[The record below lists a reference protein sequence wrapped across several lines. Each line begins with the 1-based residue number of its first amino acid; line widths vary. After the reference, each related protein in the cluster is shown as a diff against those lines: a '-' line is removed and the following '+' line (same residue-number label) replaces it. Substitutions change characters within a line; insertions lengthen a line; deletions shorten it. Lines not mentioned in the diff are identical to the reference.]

1 MTPGEAW
8 QLTKRSVI
16 AFMEDGALSRGAAIA
31 FYAVTAIGPVL
42 LIIVAIVGLG
52 YGEDAARGALLD
64 RLSGVMGEQSASFLQ
79 SAIKSASS
87 HGAGVAATIIGVVSL
102 VLTATGVFGEIQTA
116 LNAIWRVQPKGS
128 TMRQLVRARLASLG
142 LVALLALVLILS
154 LALSAVLAGVQTE
167 LKLLMPL
174 PVILIEVANFVL
186 SFLLL
191 SGVIA
196 AIYKILPDCDLDW
209 RDVAFG
215 AVVTALLITLG
226 KLAIGFYIGSSATIS
241 GYGAAGSV
249 IAALF
254 WIYYSAQIFLL
265 GAEFTRV
272 YAERGDA
279 IRRLPAVS
287 ALPSDPASAAPDRL
301 SRPAG

>member
-8 QLTKRSVI
+8 QLTKQSVV
-16 AFMEDGALSRGAAIA
+16 AFIDDGALSRGAAIA
-31 FYAVTAIGPVL
+31 FYAVTAVGPVL

-64 RLSGVMGEQSASFLQ
+64 KLRGVMGEQTASFLQ
-79 SAIKSASS
+79 SAIKSAAS
-87 HGAGVAATIIGVVSL
+87 HGAGVTATVIGVVSL

-116 LNAIWRVQPKGS
+116 LNAIWRAQPKGS
-128 TMRQLVRARLASLG
+128 TIHQLVRGRLVSLG
-142 LVALLALVLILS
+142 LVAILALVLILS
-154 LALSAVLAGVQTE
+154 LVLSAVLAGVQTE
-167 LKLLMPL
+167 LNPLMPL
-174 PVILIEVANFVL
+174 PVIAIEAANFLL

-196 AIYKILPDCDLDW
+196 AVYKILPDCDLDW
-209 RDVAFG
+209 RDVTCG

-254 WIYYSAQIFLL
+254 WVYYSAQIFLL

-272 YAERGDA
+272 YAEREEA
-279 IRRLPAVS
+279 IRHSPAAS
-287 ALPSDPASAAPDRL
+287 ALPSDPGSAAPDRL

>member
-1 MTPGEAW
+1 MRPGDAW
-8 QLTKRSVI
+8 QLTKRTVV
-16 AFMEDGALSRGAAIA
+16 AFMEDGALSKGAAIA

-52 YGEDAARGALLD
+52 YGQEAAQGALLD

-79 SAIKSASS
+79 SAIKSAGS

-102 VLTATGVFGEIQTA
+102 ILTATGVFGEIQTA
-116 LNAIWRVQPKGS
+116 LNAIWRAQPNGS
-128 TMRQLVRARLASLG
+128 TLRQLVRTRLVSLG
-142 LVALLALVLILS
+142 LVAILALVLILS
-154 LALSAVLAGVQTE
+154 LVLSAVLAGVQTE
-167 LKLLMPL
+167 LNLLL
-174 PVILIEVANFVL
+174 PFSARLIEAANFVV
-186 SFLLL
+186 SFALL
-191 SGVIA
+191 SAVIA
-196 AIYKILPDCDLDW
+196 AIYKILPDRDLDW
-209 RDVAFG
+209 RDVTCG

-226 KLAIGFYIGSSATIS
+226 KLAIGCYIGSSATIS

-272 YAERGDA
+272 YAEHGET
-279 IRRLPAVS
+279 IRRSPGGS
-287 ALPSDPASAAPDRL
+287 ALPIDRGSAAPGRL
-301 SRPAG
+301 SRRAG

>member
-1 MTPGEAW
+1 MTPREGW
-8 QLTKRSVI
+8 HVTKQSVV
-16 AFMEDGALSRGAAIA
+16 AFMEDGALSKGAAIA
-31 FYAVTAIGPVL
+31 FYAVTAIGPIL

-64 RLSGVMGEQSASFLQ
+64 RLSSVMGEQSASFLQ
-79 SAIKSASS
+79 SAIKSAAN

-102 VLTATGVFGEIQTA
+102 ILTATGVFGEIQTA
-116 LNAIWRVQPKGS
+116 LNAIWRAEPKGS
-128 TMRQLVRARLASLG
+128 TLRQLVRTRLVSLG
-142 LVALLALVLILS
+142 LVALLALVLIVS
-154 LALSAVLAGVQTE
+154 LMLSAVVAGVQTE
-167 LKLLMPL
+167 LSLLMPF
-174 PVILIEVANFVL
+174 PAFLIEAANFLL
-186 SFLLL
+186 SFMLLAA
-191 SGVIA
+191 VIA
-196 AIYKILPDCDLDW
+196 AIYKILPDRDLDW
-209 RDVAFG
+209 RDVTCG

-265 GAEFTRV
+265 GAEFTRA
-272 YAERGDA
+272 YAERGA
-279 IRRLPAVS
+279 TIRRSPGGS
-287 ALPSDPASAAPDRL
+287 ALPSDRGSATPDRL

>member
-1 MTPGEAW
+1 MTADEAW
-8 QLTKRSVI
+8 QLAKQSVV
-16 AFMEDGALSRGAAIA
+16 AFIDDGALSRGAAIA

-42 LIIVAIVGLG
+42 LIIVAILGLG
-52 YGEDAARGALLD
+52 YGEEAARGALLD
-64 RLSGVMGEQSASFLQ
+64 RLSSVMGEQSASFLQ
-79 SAIKSASS
+79 SAIKTAGS

-102 VLTATGVFGEIQTA
+102 IATATGVFGETQTA
-116 LNAIWRVQPKGS
+116 LNAIWRTKPNGS
-128 TMRQLVRARLASLG
+128 TLRQLVRARLVSLG
-142 LVALLALVLILS
+142 LVAILALVLILS
-154 LALSAVLAGVQTE
+154 LGLSAVLAGVQTE
-167 LKLLMPL
+167 LNLLMPFSAL
-174 PVILIEVANFVL
+174 LIEVANFVL

-191 SGVIA
+191 SAVIA
-196 AIYKILPDCDLDW
+196 AIYKILPDCCLAW
-209 RDVAFG
+209 RDVTCG

-272 YAERGDA
+272 YAERREA
-279 IRRLPAVS
+279 IRRSPGGS
-287 ALPSDPASAAPDRL
+287 ALPSDRASAAPGRL

>member
-1 MTPGEAW
+1 MTARDAW
-8 QLTKRSVI
+8 QLIKQSVA
-16 AFMEDGALSRGAAIA
+16 AFIEDGALSRGAAIA

-64 RLSGVMGEQSASFLQ
+64 RLRGVMGDEAATFLQ
-79 SAIKSASS
+79 AAIKSAGN

-102 VLTATGVFGEIQTA
+102 VLTASGVFGEIQTA
-116 LNAIWRVQPKGS
+116 LNAIWRATPKGS
-128 TMRQLVRARLASLG
+128 TMRQLVRARLVSLG
-142 LVALLALVLILS
+142 LVAVLAFVLVLS
-154 LALSAVLAGVQTE
+154 LVISAVVSALQTMLNGVMSFPTT
-167 LKLLMPL
+167 
-174 PVILIEVANFVL
+174 LIEVANFVL
-186 SFLLL
+186 SFALL
-191 SGVIA
+191 SAVIA
-196 AIYKILPDCDLDW
+196 AVYKILPDCDLEW
-209 RDVAFG
+209 RDVTAG

-226 KLAIGFYIGSSATIS
+226 KMAIGLYIGSSAAIS

-272 YAERGDA
+272 YADRRDA
-279 IRRLPAVS
+279 VRRSPAGS
-287 ALPSDPASAAPDRL
+287 ALPSDPGSAAPDRL

>member
-1 MTPGEAW
+1 MTLREVWRLAKG
-8 QLTKRSVI
+8 TVI
-16 AFMEDGALSRGAAIA
+16 AFIEDGVLSKGAAIA

-64 RLSGVMGEQSASFLQ
+64 KLRGVMGEQAASFLQ
-79 SAIKSASS
+79 SAIKSAGN

-102 VLTATGVFGEIQTA
+102 ILTATGVFGETQTA
-116 LNAIWRVQPKGS
+116 LNAIWRAQPKGS
-128 TMRQLVRARLASLG
+128 TLRQLLRSRLVSLG
-142 LVALLALVLILS
+142 LVAVLALVLILS
-154 LALSAVLAGVQTE
+154 LVLSTVVSGLQTE
-167 LKLLMPL
+167 LNRLMPF
-174 PVILIEVANFVL
+174 PAALIEVANFAL
-186 SFLLL
+186 SLVLL
-191 SGVIA
+191 SAVIA

-209 RDVAFG
+209 RDVTAG

-226 KLAIGFYIGSSATIS
+226 KLAIGLYIGSSATIS

-272 YAERGDA
+272 YAQREETITR
-279 IRRLPAVS
+279 
-287 ALPSDPASAAPDRL
+287 
-301 SRPAG
+301 